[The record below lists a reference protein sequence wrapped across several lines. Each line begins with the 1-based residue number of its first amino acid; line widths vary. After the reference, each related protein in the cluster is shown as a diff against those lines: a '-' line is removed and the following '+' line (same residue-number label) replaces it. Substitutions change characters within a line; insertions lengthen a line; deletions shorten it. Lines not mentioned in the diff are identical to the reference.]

1 MDPVARKSVVKQ
13 GRAHFLLLIWIVLK
27 SWDKTK
33 RLFPDCNDYIP
44 CVSELRTVSRREE
57 GGVISWAWPG
67 QGVYWHQFT
76 RRLVTRDGCDPET
89 ERRGETPGWDDEERK
104 WSPSPGPSHH
114 QEIYT
119 RNIFSWIYLLLIDN
133 EGHICK
139 ECVVIQPRW
148 SICLTL
154 ERGGKEPGQS
164 CLLTRPWMLNRN
176 IESEG
181 WKQLEIIIQYPVQH
195 RWGTSAREERYCD
208 CDTSVLILSN

>member
-27 SWDKTK
+27 VEIK
-33 RLFPDCNDYIP
+33 RKDFSPIVMITYL
-44 CVSELRTVSRREE
+44 VSQNSGLSRGERE

-104 WSPSPGPSHH
+104 WSPSPGHSHH

-139 ECVVIQPRW
+139 ECVVIQ
-148 SICLTL
+148 S
-154 ERGGKEPGQS
+154 ERAEMVHLPDTG
-164 CLLTRPWMLNRN
+164 
-176 IESEG
+176 
-181 WKQLEIIIQYPVQH
+181 
-195 RWGTSAREERYCD
+195 ERRKR
-208 CDTSVLILSN
+208 TWTELFVNPAVNAE